1 MSDTG
6 TRLPTYFISHG
17 GGPWPWIKDQMP
29 WDMST
34 LERSL
39 QAMPREVGV
48 TPKAVLVISGHWEER
63 EFTVQSSANPP
74 MVYDYGGFPE
84 FTYHITYPA
93 PGSPEVAA
101 RVAEL
106 LSGAGIAVTEDPRRG
121 FDHGTFAPL
130 VVMYPDA
137 DVPVVQLSLKRGY
150 DPEAHLAAG
159 RALAPLRDEGVLIV
173 GSGMSFHNL
182 RSRGRMPGVPVAGT
196 EEFDHWLTAAV
207 ESEPARRDDLLTHW
221 AQAPSARIAHPREEH
236 LLPLMVVA
244 GAAGEDPGA
253 RTFNDLAM
261 GWRISGYRF
270 GAPANAA

>member
-1 MSDTG
+1 MSDTA

-34 LERSL
+34 LEHSL

-63 EFTVQSSANPP
+63 DFTVQTSPNPP

-106 LSGAGIAVTEDPRRG
+106 LSGAGIPVAEDPRPRLRPRHVRSSG
-121 FDHGTFAPL
+121 GH
-130 VVMYPDA
+130 
-137 DVPVVQLSLKRGY
+137 VPGRRR
-150 DPEAHLAAG
+150 AG
-159 RALAPLRDEGVLIV
+159 RAAVAQARLRPRGPSRRRPGAGPAARRGRAHRRQRPELPQPAPARPGRAGALPPVRPPGSTTPCAANPSTAPRCC
-173 GSGMSFHNL
+173 GSGT
-182 RSRGRMPGVPVAGT
+182 GR
-196 EEFDHWLTAAV
+196 
-207 ESEPARRDDLLTHW
+207 R
-221 AQAPSARIAHPREEH
+221 
-236 LLPLMVVA
+236 
-244 GAAGEDPGA
+244 
-253 RTFNDLAM
+253 
-261 GWRISGYRF
+261 
-270 GAPANAA
+270 APACRTPRRTTSSR

>member
-1 MSDTG
+1 MSDTA

-63 EFTVQSSANPP
+63 DFTVQSSPDPP

-106 LSGAGIAVTEDPRRG
+106 LSGAGIPVRRGPASRLRPRHVRSPGGDVPRR
-121 FDHGTFAPL
+121 
-130 VVMYPDA
+130 
-137 DVPVVQLSLKRGY
+137 RR
-150 DPEAHLAAG
+150 AG
-159 RALAPLRDEGVLIV
+159 RAAVAQARLRPRGPPRRRPGAGPAARRGRAHRRQRPELPQPARCSARPGRSPRASSTAGSTTPCAASPSTARRRC
-173 GSGMSFHNL
+173 GSGT
-182 RSRGRMPGVPVAGT
+182 G
-196 EEFDHWLTAAV
+196 
-207 ESEPARRDDLLTHW
+207 
-221 AQAPSARIAHPREEH
+221 PR
-236 LLPLMVVA
+236 
-244 GAAGEDPGA
+244 
-253 RTFNDLAM
+253 
-261 GWRISGYRF
+261 
-270 GAPANAA
+270 APACRTPRRTTSSP